1 MPSVGSLERE
11 QIRAAAEK
19 LNSVLRE
26 RANLFVER
34 PRTKSPGPS
43 STATSETHHQQR
55 RIVLNRPLTPSLIRR
70 Q

>member
-1 MPSVGSLERE
+1 MPSAGSLERE
-11 QIRAAAEK
+11 QIRAVAEK

-43 STATSETHHQQR
+43 STATSKHITSSGE
-55 RIVLNRPLTPSLIRR
+55 LF
-70 Q
+70 

>member
-1 MPSVGSLERE
+1 MPSAGSLERE

-34 PRTKSPGPS
+34 PRTSPGPS
-43 STATSETHHQQR
+43 STATSEHITSSGE
-55 RIVLNRPLTPSLIRR
+55 LF
-70 Q
+70 

>member
-11 QIRAAAEK
+11 QIRAVAEK

-34 PRTKSPGPS
+34 PRTKKSG
-43 STATSETHHQQR
+43 AFFDGYFKTHHQQR
-55 RIVLNRPLTPSLIRR
+55 RIVLNCPLTSSLIRR